1 MTTGK
6 YCCWFHPSH
15 DYSQK
20 KLDDRCPEC
29 DREFGF
35 PLKHPPSELRQYRD
49 IVPLDRGF
57 YSATFEAKVGSLG
70 REVVLKLVPISVYE
84 FFGKNFEEECHR
96 HKQIADGTDHLVD
109 IFDFGEEDVRFGHD
123 TLRCHFAELQKVSGI
138 QLDDYLSQP
147 GRCTGHIV
155 SQLAIDLFHLLR
167 ELDNRHAYHND
178 LHARNILVE
187 DLGVE
192 STRAEAVAP
201 NVRAVAI
208 DLGSL
213 EAKSLSDTLRT
224 DDTTPE
230 RLGDLHV
237 VVRHLLTFREH
248 LLRDLDH
255 TVDTD
260 YRIALLLDEVAHELT
275 PDALTQRTPD
285 YLDIVLRI
293 EQHTKYVASP
303 WQQPAGLKR
312 FTESYNAQSL
322 HPWFV
327 PRLLVDPGGKWLRA
341 VSTTGPQLITG
352 IRGCGKTMLLR
363 ALHIHARL
371 SHHQFEADTGHAPG
385 VPFAEALRRD
395 GFVGLYVS
403 ATRLLD
409 VLGRRS
415 EDLQQPFA
423 RLFLAYGR
431 EALRAARHL
440 RERTTGVVRSRYWRH
455 LAEVV
460 AAYVAGADVERLSI
474 SDDRFE
480 RETQAMLVSLERG
493 EASHSLRAN
502 PTIAFQELA
511 EAIRQVASCWSESTV
526 LFLLDDVSTRHVN
539 LTSVSH
545 LFGTLFFQ
553 SPHCAFKMTTEVQ
566 TFEQILRSPGLIEK
580 ARPGRDYE
588 SFDLGAEVNRRL
600 RYRRGSAFLAEILQ
614 HRADQLKDHP
624 SASPQ
629 KLLGDCSLEDIARH
643 IARTGSTSGQRKE
656 TYHGIRALC
665 ALCVGD
671 IGDALMLYEAMLRG
685 GWDGGVP
692 IPKSIQSG
700 CFQEYCSRRLY
711 HLNRQSRDFK
721 DFALGFAQASHELL
735 IKSARDSNSR
745 RGRLRQYTTLLVNLS
760 TGDTAAQFERI
771 RELVD
776 AGVFVMEGG
785 TEAPR
790 TKSQGD
796 DPIQQFNLTFRKLF
810 GVSSY
815 IGLAAS
821 DRFEMSGER
830 LQDWLRIPAD
840 GRRIL
845 MEGLGG
851 EVSEEERYADPACD
865 SWGPGDE
872 SPSNSANHQRLPF
885 EDKNAKKE
893 HTAGGPDT
901 GNSDVVESQRVP
913 TVSGVRKGELKDA
926 GILSMVVG
934 LGFERRTLT
943 SVKRVLEVCSPEN
956 AIMIRY
962 QEPGFSDSIRRTVR
976 QNVQTVNEI
985 SYKETIDLPS
995 GPVLVDVTGLSKGL
1009 LFRIVRS
1016 ILMRDGEVYIAHTEA
1031 ETHYPLNADI
1041 DLVLGGRTGSPY
1053 ETLEAAG
1060 DLWSGEHKP
1069 YLFDRLLR
1077 TQSDESRG
1085 RLLCA
1090 AASPKHERLL
1100 SFLEIRP
1107 FDEVDIVVPASES
1120 PRSNLARL
1128 AAKVATEGL
1137 EASSIEAID
1146 SDDVVE
1152 QLTFLVNRFRRYYLA
1167 GGFNVELALTGS
1179 KLHAVACAA
1188 LASAYRVSEVW
1199 YVRPQSF
1206 DPGRFTRGTRSTKFL
1221 HVELPVN
1228 HSATGDRE

>member
-15 DYSQK
+15 DYSPK
-20 KLDDRCPEC
+20 TLDDRCPQC
-29 DREFGF
+29 DRDFGF
-35 PLKHPPSELRQYRD
+35 PLKHAPSQLRQYRD

-57 YSATFEAKVGSLG
+57 YSATFKAKVGALG

-84 FFGKNFEEECHR
+84 FFGKNFEEECRR
-96 HKQIADGTDHLVD
+96 HKQIADGTEHLVD

-123 TLRCHFAELQKVSGI
+123 TLRCHFAELQKVNGI
-138 QLDDYLSQP
+138 QLDAYLSQP

-155 SQLAIDLFHLLR
+155 SQLAIDLFRLLR
-167 ELDNRHAYHND
+167 ELDNRRAYHND

-187 DLGVE
+187 DLAVE
-192 STRAEAVAP
+192 STRAEAVVP

-213 EAKSLSDTLRT
+213 EAKSLSDTSRKN
-224 DDTTPE
+224 DPTPE

-248 LLRDLDH
+248 LLRHPDQ

-260 YRIALLLDEVAHELT
+260 YRIALLLDEVAHELA

-285 YLDIVLRI
+285 YLDIVHRI
-293 EQHTKYVASP
+293 EQHTKDVASP
-303 WQQPAGLKR
+303 WQEPLGLKR

-327 PRLLVDPGGKWLRA
+327 PRLLVDPDGKWLRA

-371 SHHQFEADTGHAPG
+371 SQFEPDTAPA
-385 VPFAEALRRD
+385 PAEPLAASLRRD

-415 EDLQQPFA
+415 DDLQQPFA

-460 AAYVAGADVERLSI
+460 AAYVADADVARLSI

-493 EASHSLRAN
+493 EASHSLQAN

-511 EAIRQVASCWSESTV
+511 EAIRQIASCWSESTV

-600 RYRRGSAFLAEILQ
+600 RYQHGSAFLAEILQ
-614 HRADQLKDHP
+614 HRANQLKDHP

-629 KLLGDCSLEDIARH
+629 KLLGDCSLEDIARQ
-643 IARTGSTSGQRKE
+643 IVRTGSTSRQRKE

-685 GWDGGVP
+685 GWDGGIP

-711 HLNRQSRDFK
+711 HLNRQNRDFK

-735 IKSARDSNSR
+735 IRSGRDPNGR

-760 TGDTAAQFERI
+760 TGDTAAQFDRI

-790 TKSQGD
+790 TKSRGD

-830 LQDWLRIPAD
+830 LQEWLRSPAE
-840 GRRIL
+840 GKRIL

-851 EVSEEERYADPACD
+851 ELSATERYADAACD
-865 SWGPGDE
+865 SWGPDDK
-872 SPSNSANHQRLPF
+872 SQSTSADHQRLPF
-885 EDKNAKKE
+885 DGKDAKKE
-893 HTAGGPDT
+893 ETEEGADT
-901 GNSDVVESQRVP
+901 GSSEAVEWQRVP
-913 TVSGVRKGELKDA
+913 TVAVVRKNELEDA
-926 GILSMVVG
+926 GILSVVVG

-943 SVKRVLEVCSPEN
+943 SVKRVLEVCAPGY
-956 AIMIRY
+956 ALMIRY
-962 QEPGFSDSIRRTVR
+962 PVPGFSASIRRAVR
-976 QNVQTVNEI
+976 QNVEAVNEI
-985 SYKETIDLPS
+985 SYEETIDLPS

-1009 LFRIVRS
+1009 LFRVVRS

-1031 ETHYPLNADI
+1031 GTHYPLNADI
-1041 DLVLGGRTGSPY
+1041 DLVLEGRNDSPY

-1060 DLWSGEHKP
+1060 DLWSGERKP
-1069 YLFDRLLR
+1069 YLFDRLLQ

-1100 SFLEIRP
+1100 SLLEIRP
-1107 FDEVDIVVPASES
+1107 FDEVDIVVPATES
-1120 PRSNLARL
+1120 PRSKLARL
-1128 AAKVATEGL
+1128 AATVATGGL
-1137 EASSIEAID
+1137 EASSIETID

-1152 QLTFLVNRFRRYYLA
+1152 QLTFLVNRFRRYYLG

-1221 HVELPVN
+1221 HLELPGQ
-1228 HSATGDRE
+1228 SFSDT